1 MKILHVIANLAS
13 RYGGPPKACF
23 EMARATAQLGHDIS
37 IYTTNQDGQTQLR
50 VPIRKTVYKDN
61 VKIRYFPIQTPR
73 FWGYSFPLARE
84 LQKRIWSFDIVH
96 IHSLY
101 LFHNMISGHYC
112 RKYNIPY
119 LIRPHGTLDPYIYK
133 RHRFRKSIMEL
144 LFERKNFKYSHAIN
158 FATEEEMKLASDSP
172 LMLKSKG
179 IVVPLGLDLTEY
191 ENLPEYGKFR
201 SKYPGI
207 SRNKI
212 VLFFSRINFIK
223 GLEVLTRAF
232 SKVTDFRADVH
243 LVIAGPDNE
252 GFGNKVKKWL
262 ADRKNIRIVRHSQ
275 DCFRVRDKLSILRD
289 SDIFVLPSYSENFG
303 ISVIEAMACG
313 LPVIISD
320 RVNIWREV
328 LHSGA
333 GKVIPCDENL
343 LAESILELLDD
354 KSFDRKMGRKG
365 KALVK
370 ERFEWSKIA
379 LKLEDV
385 YRTII
390 QEISANSK
398 DNGSR
403 NSSIRT

>member
-1 MKILHVIANLAS
+1 MKILNVIANLAT
-13 RYGGPPKACF
+13 RYGGPPKVCF
-23 EMARATAQLGHDIS
+23 EMARTMASLGHSVS
-37 IYTTNQDGQTQLR
+37 IYTTNQDGPNELK
-50 VPIRKTVYKDN
+50 VPIGCPLHKDR
-61 VKIRYFPIQTPR
+61 VEIRYFPIQRPR
-73 FWGYSFPLARE
+73 FWGYSFPLAKE
-84 LQKRIWSFDIVH
+84 LEQMTKYFDIVH

-101 LFHNMISGHYC
+101 LFHSMISGHYC

-133 RHRFRKSIMEL
+133 RHRLRKSLMEL

-158 FATEEEMKLASDSP
+158 FATEEEKNLASDSP

-179 IVVPLGLDLTEY
+179 IVVPLGLDLAEY
-191 ENLPEYGKFR
+191 ENLPEYGTFR

-212 VLFFSRINFIK
+212 ILFFGRINFKK

-232 SKVTDFRADVH
+232 SKVTDFRADVN

-252 GFGNKVKKWL
+252 GFGEKVKKLL
-262 ADRKNIRIVRHSQ
+262 AEEQILEHVIFTGLLKGK
-275 DCFRVRDKLSILRD
+275 DKLSILRD
-289 SDIFVLPSYSENFG
+289 ADIFVLPSYSENFG

-328 LHSGA
+328 LDSGA
-333 GKVIPCDENL
+333 GKVIPCDASQ
-343 LAESILELLDD
+343 LAEAILELLDD
-354 KSFDRKMGRKG
+354 VVLKEKMSLKG
-365 KALVK
+365 KGLVK

-385 YRTII
+385 YRTMI
-390 QEISANSK
+390 QENPATVQK
-398 DNGSR
+398 
-403 NSSIRT
+403 